1 MLTAV
6 NNTVDE
12 LIQYFKLTRWLH
24 LKNFAALTAE
34 VYLSIGNVQHTIK
47 SWHLLDTFVL
57 MLTWIGILQ
66 MVFQG
71 LWLLPK
77 MVIALLAL

>member
-1 MLTAV
+1 M

-12 LIQYFKLTRWLH
+12 LIQYFKLTSWLH
-24 LKNFAALTAE
+24 LKNFATLMAE
-34 VYLSIGNVQHTIK
+34 VYLSIENVQHTIK

-57 MLTWIGILQ
+57 MLTWIGTLQ
-66 MVFQG
+66 MVFQDF
-71 LWLLPK
+71 WLLPK